1 MNWMSLNA
9 SVTASYFVRFQI
21 AETQKNDPSGS
32 GSPSDPGDFR
42 NRAST
47 FLLTSLVVSL
57 TKSRSALYCPG
68 WMFCAAVL
76 AAKPESL
83 EAWKKKTRIPSP
95 NIRFFQESVAS
106 LFQDVSGFIW
116 FSYIVSACLPLPRIP
131 YFFNPHLRAEWS
143 VKILRPIGRTFTR
156 S

>member
-1 MNWMSLNA
+1 MNVFECFCYSFIFRKISDCRNTEK
-9 SVTASYFVRFQI
+9 SSKRIGESKRPRRF
-21 AETQKNDPSGS
+21 
-32 GSPSDPGDFR
+32 
-42 NRAST
+42 
-47 FLLTSLVVSL
+47 
-57 TKSRSALYCPG
+57 
-68 WMFCAAVL
+68 
-76 AAKPESL
+76 PESSIYILTDLPGCVAHEVAICFVLPWLNVLRCSLGRQAGILRGL
-83 EAWKKKTRIPSP
+83 EEKARIPSP
-95 NIRFFQESVAS
+95 NIRFFQKSVAS